1 MFCHKK
7 KTLKCLILSLK
18 MWQISF
24 LLFFLANTFCNISYN
39 PSFCQFPNRLSFGGI
54 VLRHYLEAN
63 VSRSTRTSIRYFMK
77 MLANISET
85 IIFMFLGLSAIV
97 DTLDWNLSFI
107 FFALLFCLVFRVLGI
122 YMINTLITFSHYS
135 LLLMVEVWN
144 FSKTKRS
151 MINIIPFLLKTCPVS
166 WHWALIFYEIL
177 CVFK

>member
-1 MFCHKK
+1 MSVFMKKQSGSNILLLKLLKRHFDVMLFYVNLWNYVFCHKK
-7 KTLKCLILSLK
+7 KPLKCLILSLK
-18 MWQISF
+18 TWQISF
-24 LLFFLANTFCNISYN
+24 LFFLANTFCNISYY

-122 YMINTLITFSHYS
+122 YMINML
-135 LLLMVEVWN
+135 
-144 FSKTKRS
+144 
-151 MINIIPFLLKTCPVS
+151 
-166 WHWALIFYEIL
+166 IL
-177 CVFK
+177 CY

>member
-1 MFCHKK
+1 MFDIVIKNV
-7 KTLKCLILSLK
+7 TD
-18 MWQISF
+18 
-24 LLFFLANTFCNISYN
+24 FFPFFSLANTFCNISYY

-122 YMINTLITFSHYS
+122 YMINTLI
-135 LLLMVEVWN
+135 
-144 FSKTKRS
+144 
-151 MINIIPFLLKTCPVS
+151 
-166 WHWALIFYEIL
+166 L
-177 CVFK
+177 CY

>member
-1 MFCHKK
+1 MKEQSESNILLLKLLKRHFDVMLFSVNLQNYVFCHKK

-18 MWQISF
+18 TWQISF
-24 LLFFLANTFCNISYN
+24 LFFLANTFCNISYY

-122 YMINTLITFSHYS
+122 YMINTLI
-135 LLLMVEVWN
+135 
-144 FSKTKRS
+144 
-151 MINIIPFLLKTCPVS
+151 
-166 WHWALIFYEIL
+166 L
-177 CVFK
+177 CY

>member
-18 MWQISF
+18 TWQISF
-24 LLFFLANTFCNISYN
+24 LFFLANTFCNISYY

-122 YMINTLITFSHYS
+122 YIWLIRLFFVING
-135 LLLMVEVWN
+135 
-144 FSKTKRS
+144 RS
-151 MINIIPFLLKTCPVS
+151 MKFQQDQKIYDKYNSISIKNWSCIMTLSINK
-166 WHWALIFYEIL
+166 LINAGSVLMIWS
-177 CVFK
+177 